1 MLSSLNK
8 PFKDYAFNKKEGLPN
23 DTVKIVDGV
32 LAGLTGYFTKIAG
45 NRGMVFNVTNPYGGE
60 PLTFAVPNIWD
71 FHVVR
76 LHNAESDKQTIA
88 SAKARGVDLLI
99 GLLQSCGYDDSIIK
113 SEFDILLDKLANGIS
128 LQKAVEDLVCQ
139 RKAILDH
146 SLKQNNGAN
155 QKEESLQYEQERY
168 NNNTCTGGK
177 TSTNK
182 VLGKT
187 YFGYYRR

>member
-1 MLSSLNK
+1 M
-8 PFKDYAFNKKEGLPN
+8 PN

-155 QKEESLQYEQERY
+155 QKEESF
-168 NNNTCTGGK
+168 N
-177 TSTNK
+177 TNK
-182 VLGKT
+182 KDTTTIPAQEARLQLTKCLAKRT
-187 YFGYYRR
+187 LDITEDDRQALILSWQLC